1 MERKMTAST
10 QNTDMLNTL
19 KEAFAPVA
27 EALKTLQNVEVP
39 EAARDFVKRAAGAAK
54 DRSADAEARA
64 EKVTTAIESAVTGS
78 VVETAKVSRTIQQ
91 ALYQDAEAF
100 FANVDKLAAAK
111 SFGEAMQIQSDY
123 LRARGDAAAARAKAT
138 AEYFGKLISDGA
150 KSAQENFAK
159 AASLSSKAA

>member
-1 MERKMTAST
+1 MTANS

-19 KEAFAPVA
+19 KEAFAPVTD
-27 EALKTLQNVEVP
+27 ALKTLQNADVP
-39 EAARDFVKRAAGAAK
+39 EAARDFVKRAANVGK
-54 DRSADAEARA
+54 DRAADVDARA
-64 EKVTTAIESAVTGS
+64 EKVTAAIESAVTGS

-123 LRARGDAAAARAKAT
+123 LRARGEAATVRAKAT

-150 KSAQENFAK
+150 KSAQANFSK
-159 AASLSSKAA
+159 AASLDSKAA

>member
-1 MERKMTAST
+1 MTANT

-19 KEAFAPVA
+19 KDAFAPVT

-54 DRSADAEARA
+54 DGAATAEARA
-64 EKVTTAIESAVTGS
+64 EKVTAAIESAVTGS

-123 LRARGDAAAARAKAT
+123 LRARGEAAAVRAKAT

-150 KSAQENFAK
+150 KSAQANFSK
-159 AASLSSKAA
+159 AASLDSKAA

>member
-1 MERKMTAST
+1 MTANT

-19 KEAFAPVA
+19 KEAFAPVT

-64 EKVTTAIESAVTGS
+64 EKVTA

-91 ALYQDAEAF
+91 ALYQDAAAF

-150 KSAQENFAK
+150 KSAQENFSK

>member
-1 MERKMTAST
+1 MTANT

-19 KEAFAPVA
+19 KEAFAPVT

-54 DRSADAEARA
+54 DRAADAEARV
-64 EKVTTAIESAVTGS
+64 EKVTAAIESAVTGS
-78 VVETAKVSRTIQQ
+78 VVETAKVSRNIQQ

-100 FANVDKLAAAK
+100 FAGLDKLAAAK

-123 LRARGDAAAARAKAT
+123 LRARGEATAARAKAT
-138 AEYFGKLISDGA
+138 AEYFGKLISDSA
-150 KSAQENFAK
+150 KSAQANFSK
-159 AASLSSKAA
+159 AASLDSKAA